1 MPNDD
6 CAVMARPH
14 LLPLDVAYLG
24 TEKQTISKE

>member
-14 LLPLDVAYLG
+14 LLQSDEAYLG
-24 TEKQTISKE
+24 TDKQTIGKE